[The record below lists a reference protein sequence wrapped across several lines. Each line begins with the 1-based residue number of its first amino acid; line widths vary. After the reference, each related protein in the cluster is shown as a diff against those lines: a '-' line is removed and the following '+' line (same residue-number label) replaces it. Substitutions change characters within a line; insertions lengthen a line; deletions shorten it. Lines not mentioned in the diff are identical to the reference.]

1 MKTYKIKFN
10 SEKNIFSGELFTKA
24 ESPSKAMDAFFSWL
38 KEQSVWTHL
47 WRINIE
53 IEEIKNG
60 DWI

>member
-1 MKTYKIKFN
+1 MKTYKIKYN
-10 SEKNIFSGELFTKA
+10 SERNIFSGELFTKS
-24 ESPSKAMDAFFSWL
+24 ESPSKAMDVFFEWL

-53 IEEIKNG
+53 IEEIKFG